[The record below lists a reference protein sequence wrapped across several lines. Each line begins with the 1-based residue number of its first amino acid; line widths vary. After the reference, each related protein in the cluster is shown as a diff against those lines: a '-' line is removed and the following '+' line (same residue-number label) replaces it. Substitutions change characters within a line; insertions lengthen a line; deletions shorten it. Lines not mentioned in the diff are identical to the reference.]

1 MDNAIGYSLVHRRVT
16 MRVSSFLAT
25 HRFRP
30 TPFLT
35 VATVALAALTIA
47 LGNWQRHRAD
57 EKRAAATLASAA
69 AHRPPLELAAADN
82 DTAAML
88 YRSVHGAGEYDAAHA
103 VLIDNKVHNGH
114 PGYEVVTPL
123 RLAPGE
129 RYVLVDRGWVAQG
142 PTRQQLPSVQTP
154 TGLVEVTGRATL
166 PPERYLELKA
176 DAGAGPLRQNL
187 DIDRIAAASGLT
199 LLPFVV
205 EQTDPVTPPDDLL
218 REWPQP
224 DFGIERHLSY
234 MVQWYSLAGLAIVLW
249 LALNWRRRVD
259 SDDAAA

>member
-1 MDNAIGYSLVHRRVT
+1 MDYAVGYSLIHRRVP

-35 VATVALAALTIA
+35 VATVALAALAIA

-57 EKRAAATLASAA
+57 EKSAAAALASAA
-69 AHRPPLELAAADN
+69 ARRPPLDLAAAESD
-82 DTAAML
+82 AAAVL

-103 VLIDNKVHNGH
+103 VLIDNKVRDGH
-114 PGYEVVTPL
+114 PGYEVVTPF
-123 RLAPGE
+123 RLASGE

-154 TGLVEVTGRATL
+154 AGIVEVTGRAAL
-166 PPERYLELKA
+166 PPRRYLELKP
-176 DAGAGPLRQNL
+176 DTGAGVLRQNL
-187 DIDRIAAASGLT
+187 DIERIAAASGLT

-205 EQTDPVTPPDDLL
+205 EQTDPVTPRDDLL
-218 REWPQP
+218 REWPPP

-249 LALNWRRRVD
+249 LVLNWRRRVD